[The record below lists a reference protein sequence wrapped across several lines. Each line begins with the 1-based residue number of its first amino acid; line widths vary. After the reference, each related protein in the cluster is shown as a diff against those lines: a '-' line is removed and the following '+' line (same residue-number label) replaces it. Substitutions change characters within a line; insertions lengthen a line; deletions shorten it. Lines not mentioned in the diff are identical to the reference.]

1 MRLII
6 PKSTHHQLYKQK
18 NPRMWGFCL
27 NPIPLGG
34 GLYQQYHLF
43 GLPDILRQ
51 NITLPNDIITS
62 PIE

>member
-1 MRLII
+1 
-6 PKSTHHQLYKQK
+6 
-18 NPRMWGFCL
+18 MWGFCL

>member
-1 MRLII
+1 MIYIFSYPNLHII
-6 PKSTHHQLYKQK
+6 PQTK
-18 NPRMWGFCL
+18 NPT
-27 NPIPLGG
+27 NV
-34 GLYQQYHLF
+34 GLDVVERENLFQQYHLF

>member
-1 MRLII
+1 MWG
-6 PKSTHHQLYKQK
+6 KQK
-18 NPRMWGFCL
+18 PPLLRGSCL
-27 NPIPLGG
+27 NPIPLGE